1 MHRSGIVS
9 LVAVLL
15 GLTAGS
21 ANAAPHAGDAAPPFT
36 LPRTSGGNLTLASL
50 HGKPVYLNFFASWC
64 APCNAEAPGVADL
77 AKRYAARGLKVV
89 GVNEQEDKNKA
100 AAFARQYKWPF
111 AVAVDD
117 GAMGKDYGVIA
128 LPVHIFIDKNGKI
141 STYRLGE
148 MEPNEIADAIKKI
161 I

>member
-1 MHRSGIVS
+1 MHPFRIV
-9 LVAVLL
+9 LMAAVA
-15 GLTAGS
+15 TALAGGPAS
-21 ANAAPHAGDAAPPFT
+21 AAPHSGDAAPPFSI
-36 LPRTSGGNLTLASL
+36 PRTSGGNLTLASL

-77 AKRYAARGLKVV
+77 AKKYAARGLKVV
-89 GVNEQEDKNKA
+89 GVNEQEDKGKA

-148 MEPNEIADAIKKI
+148 MEPSEIADAIKKI

>member
-1 MHRSGIVS
+1 MHSFRVAS
-9 LVAVLL
+9 LAAVLF
-15 GLTAGS
+15 GLAS
-21 ANAAPHAGDAAPPFT
+21 LPAFAAPHSGDVAPAFS
-36 LPRTSGGNLTLASL
+36 LPRTSGGTLTLASL

-77 AKRYAARGLKVV
+77 AKKYAARGLKVV
-89 GVNEQEDKNKA
+89 GVNEQEDKGKA

-111 AVAVDD
+111 AVTVDD
-117 GAMGKDYGVIA
+117 GSMGKDYGVIA

-148 MEPNEIADAIKKI
+148 MEPSEIADAIKKI

>member
-1 MHRSGIVS
+1 VHRFRVVS
-9 LVAVLL
+9 LAALLLVAV
-15 GLTAGS
+15 S
-21 ANAAPHAGDAAPPFT
+21 APASAAPHAGDVAPAFS
-36 LPRTSGGNLTLASL
+36 LPKTSGGNLTLSSL

-64 APCNAEAPGVADL
+64 SPCNAEAPGVADL
-77 AKRYAARGLKVV
+77 AKKYAARGLKVV
-89 GVNEQEDKNKA
+89 GVNEQEDKGKA

-111 AVAVDD
+111 AVTVDD

-128 LPVHIFIDKNGKI
+128 LPVHVFIDRNGKI

-148 MEPNEIADAIKKI
+148 MEPDEIADAIKKI

>member
-1 MHRSGIVS
+1 MRFIRVVPLAVVLSV
-9 LVAVLL
+9 LVAVP
-15 GLTAGS
+15 AF
-21 ANAAPHAGDAAPPFT
+21 AAPHAGDVAPAFS

-50 HGKPVYLNFFASWC
+50 HGKAVYLNFFASWC

-77 AKRYAARGLKVV
+77 AKKYAPRGLKVV
-89 GVNEQEDKNKA
+89 GVNEQEDKGKA

-148 MEPNEIADAIKKI
+148 MEPSEIADAIKKI